1 MDMPVIAESLSMRAI
16 LVSIEKLATSTIP
29 VMILGESGT
38 GKELVATAIHR
49 ASDRAEKPFVKINCA
64 ALHEELLESEL
75 FGHVRGAFTGAND
88 ARVGRFEQAHMGT
101 LLFDEIGDMSL
112 RTQAKLL
119 RALQGGSFE
128 RLGSG
133 RSITVDVRILSAT
146 NKNLEHMVQAHTF
159 REDLYYRLM
168 GFVIRIPP
176 LRERREDIL
185 PMARSFLKEFLHDRG
200 EGAVLATFTPRAETA
215 LMDYDWPGNIRE
227 MQTVVRRALIEAGEV
242 GRISIEHLSFDL
254 AGNMSPEPDPDHTRA
269 AVGDTY
275 LTLVEIEKRAI
286 MLALERA
293 QGVQKNA
300 AKELGISPRVM
311 NYKVRT
317 FGLTHP
323 RWTRNRER
331 ETSH

>member
-1 MDMPVIAESLSMRAI
+1 MEMPVIAESLSMRAI

-29 VMILGESGT
+29 VMILGESGV

-49 ASDRAEKPFVKINCA
+49 ESGRSERPFVKVNCA

-75 FGHVRGAFTGAND
+75 FGHVRGAFTGAGD
-88 ARVGRFEQAHMGT
+88 GRIGRFEQAHMGT

-133 RSITVDVRILSAT
+133 RAITVDVRILSAT
-146 NKNLEHMVQAHTF
+146 NKDLEQMVQAHAF

-168 GFVIRIPP
+168 GFIIRIPP

-185 PMARSFLKEFLHDRG
+185 PLARSFLKEFQRDRG
-200 EGAVLATFTPRAETA
+200 EGAILATFTPQAETA

-227 MQTVVRRALIEAGEV
+227 MQTVVRRSLIEAGEV
-242 GRISIEHLSFDL
+242 GRITIEHLNFDL
-254 AGNMSPEPDPDHTRA
+254 MTHSTAKAFLKADDVEMP
-269 AVGDTY
+269 
-275 LTLVEIEKRAI
+275 TLAEIEKRAI
-286 MLALERA
+286 MLALERSN
-293 QGVQKNA
+293 GVQKVA
-300 AKELGISPRVM
+300 AAALGITPRVM
-311 NYKVRT
+311 NYKIRAL
-317 FGLTHP
+317 GLTNP
-323 RWTRNRER
+323 KWLRNRE
-331 ETSH
+331 ETH